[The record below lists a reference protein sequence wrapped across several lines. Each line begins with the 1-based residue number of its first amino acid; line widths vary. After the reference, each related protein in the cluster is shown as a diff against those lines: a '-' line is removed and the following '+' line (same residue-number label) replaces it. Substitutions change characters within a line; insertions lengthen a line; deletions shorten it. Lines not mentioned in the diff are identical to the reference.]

1 MGNVEGIERYYG
13 TNVSSTNVTFAL
25 KINDNPVQNDVT
37 AAHKGANTW
46 NHFIYN
52 HTYTS
57 ATQTEA
63 VEAYLN
69 GELIGTYSVTLATA
83 AGGSANDTPTHTYA
97 IQTNNGVSFINS
109 SLNATLLHNG
119 NMSLIARFKSNASIA
134 DNQRR
139 PFEITLSDGS
149 LLYTVGITR
158 ETNGNLGFQTKNQ
171 RFDGGEYFDVNKW
184 YTTVLTIEDTS
195 RLQGFI
201 NGTLVTNATETTS
214 LNGFTTMTRL
224 FVNENDPFLA
234 EIDYIVMVPN
244 ALTEA
249 QMTSLYSTYSQGAD
263 IETFLSDNSLTPT
276 VKYTFENDNTNT
288 GTATGLP
295 AISFQATDTYSA
307 ESIEKYQVWMYML
320 SPDGV
325 GGAGDHNVLTNI
337 FMYDTHDAWPGSGG
351 INTENEN
358 RLSYTIDESSGTHL
372 RTTQE

>member
-1 MGNVEGIERYYG
+1 MEVHCNCR
-13 TNVSSTNVTFAL
+13 
-25 KINDNPVQNDVT
+25 DNKRNQ
-37 AAHKGANTW
+37 W
-46 NHFIYN
+46 
-52 HTYTS
+52 
-57 ATQTEA
+57 
-63 VEAYLN
+63 
-69 GELIGTYSVTLATA
+69 
-83 AGGSANDTPTHTYA
+83 
-97 IQTNNGVSFINS
+97 
-109 SLNATLLHNG
+109 
-119 NMSLIARFKSNASIA
+119 KSRVPN
-134 DNQRR
+134 
-139 PFEITLSDGS
+139 
-149 LLYTVGITR
+149 
-158 ETNGNLGFQTKNQ
+158 KNQ

-325 GGAGDHNVLTNI
+325 GGAGDHNVLRTYSCTTLMTSAG
-337 FMYDTHDAWPGSGG
+337 FRWQTLK
-351 INTENEN
+351 TE
-358 RLSYTIDESSGTHL
+358 IV
-372 RTTQE
+372 